1 MDYLGF
7 VLFFT
12 NKPLKQRSFKVA
24 EQLTPIIS
32 FNPTIVADPAGK
44 IALKKF
50 EEQYSREFKTIKKR
64 VPEIVFEH
72 ELNRSVRELLLRVWG
87 LHVVC
92 PGTKSIIVTVQ
103 TPIIA
108 ALRAGNSKASL
119 RSAYKIYRKDVN
131 WQQLTAVQKIKL
143 YEEKAA
149 QNQSIKT
156 GAVPSDFSLIRSVTR
171 SPGGMDMFEDTNLIH
186 EHVYIYRL
194 YINNTQYIEQ
204 IIHYLTVRPSI
215 TSFTGV
221 VTPSERKVVF
231 DFDVENTTS
240 VAIYKNGSSTPLR
253 SAVEDCDVSTETYTY
268 TLEATNDWGRKS
280 SKTITVRCN
289 DMALS
294 KPALSAVVDSAYIRS
309 RLSWGVQANVLDY
322 EINRFKVAGSRRYND
337 GEVDATY
344 ENGSCYDSNV
354 ERGNKYVYQLK
365 VKNAWSNMASDA
377 VPVTMEGN
385 PPAVPSITN
394 LSTDRNAKVTVR
406 YSRPNN
412 TLSYKIYRTINE
424 QETLVGTPSTI
435 SFVDSSVPRN
445 RDVSYAVSACNE
457 WGDSDKSEP
466 KQIFSYVC
474 ADNEIKRRALCFAS
488 SGDERLR
495 YSCDEMAKAFEH
507 NGIVAESRQSEYS
520 DFVQKFI
527 FDRFNGFDADDC
539 PIIMFSVFCN
549 SNSIEFATRSDRNA
563 SISLVDLKKILDKVP
578 GHKILLIDAHF
589 RGNSRSAELQRL
601 DFSRNV
607 RRIFAARGG
616 RMNAETALQDVAP
629 SPDYSIICGMSVDS
643 ENRLPA
649 TEYHYVP
656 YWWGEGIGW
665 NMSVVRE
672 DGRPCRHY
680 ADTNGNKEITMA
692 ELTEYSRAQL
702 ANSSANFISV
712 FRWTS
717 NEGRVIVTYT
727 GR

>member
-1 MDYLGF
+1 M
-7 VLFFT
+7 
-12 NKPLKQRSFKVA
+12 A

-44 IALKKF
+44 IALEKF

-72 ELNRSVRELLLRVWG
+72 EINRSVRELLLSVWG

-108 ALRAGNSKASL
+108 ALRAGKSKASI
-119 RSAYKIYRKDVN
+119 RPAYKIYRKDVN
-131 WQQLTAVQKIKL
+131 WQQLTAIQKIKL

-294 KPALSAVVDSAYIRS
+294 KPALSAVVDSAYIRT
-309 RLSWGVQANVLDY
+309 RLSWDVQANVLDC
-322 EINRFKVAGSRRYND
+322 EINRFRVAGSRRYND
-337 GEVDATY
+337 GEVDAIY
-344 ENGSCYDSNV
+344 GNGSRYDSNV

-385 PPAVPSITN
+385 PPAVPSITS

-424 QETLVGTPSTI
+424 QETLVGTPSSI

-474 ADNEIKRRALCFAS
+474 ADNEIKRRAHCFAS
-488 SGDERLR
+488 SGDERSL
-495 YSCDEMAKAFEH
+495 YSCDEMIKAFEH
-507 NGIVAESRQSEYS
+507 NGIDS
-520 DFVQKFI
+520 DHHYGLPPTS
-527 FDRFNGFDADDC
+527 FDKIPTYLSDFDADDS
-539 PIIMFSVFCN
+539 PIFMFSTLCN
-549 SNSIEFATRSDRNA
+549 GDSIRLVDESYENNF
-563 SISLVDLKKILDKVP
+563 ISLVDLKKILDKVP

-589 RGNSRSAELQRL
+589 RGNSMSVELQRL

-607 RRIFAARGG
+607 RRIFSARGG
-616 RMNAETALQDVAP
+616 RMNAEAALQDVAP

-656 YWWGEGIGW
+656 YWWGKGIGW

-680 ADTNGNKEITMA
+680 ADTNGNKAITVA

-702 ANSSANFISV
+702 ANSSANFV
-712 FRWTS
+712 DLFNWTS
-717 NEGRVIVTYT
+717 NDGRVIVTYT